1 MLAAKHPA
9 GLDKMTES
17 EGSGW
22 EDINMHLE
30 EELERLRL
38 KFATALQH
46 HTGKRESK
54 EQSLTTTSPNRYN
67 AKRRHWRKTRI
78 GI

>member
-1 MLAAKHPA
+1 MK
-9 GLDKMTES
+9 
-17 EGSGW
+17 GSGW
-22 EDINMHLE
+22 EDIKMGLE
-30 EELERLRL
+30 ELGLLRL

-46 HTGKRESK
+46 HTGTRESK
-54 EQSLTTTSPNRYN
+54 EQSLTTPSPNRYN